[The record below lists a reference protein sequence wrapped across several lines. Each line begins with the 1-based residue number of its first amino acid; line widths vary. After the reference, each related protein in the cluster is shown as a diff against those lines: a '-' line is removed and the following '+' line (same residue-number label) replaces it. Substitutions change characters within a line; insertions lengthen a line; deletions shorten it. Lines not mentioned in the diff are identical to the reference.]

1 MTFSLHFNFCT
12 HRYLCSI
19 KDIKK
24 NKYEFHMTNN
34 ENRVVDTSMK
44 SHDQTLRFGVGK
56 MENEMRNTKVG

>member
-1 MTFSLHFNFCT
+1 
-12 HRYLCSI
+12 
-19 KDIKK
+19 
-24 NKYEFHMTNN
+24 MTNN

>member
-12 HRYLCSI
+12 HHNLCI

-24 NKYEFHMTNN
+24 HKYEFHMTNN

-44 SHDQTLRFGVGK
+44 SYDQTLRFGVGN
-56 MENEMRNTKVG
+56 MENEMRNIKIN